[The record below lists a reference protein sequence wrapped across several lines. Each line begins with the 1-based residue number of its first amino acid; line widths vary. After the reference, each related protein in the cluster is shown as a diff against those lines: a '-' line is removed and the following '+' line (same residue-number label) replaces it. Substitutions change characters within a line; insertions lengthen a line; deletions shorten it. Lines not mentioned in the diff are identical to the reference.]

1 MKKWLIGLLAFMLF
15 ILMGCSLNG
24 MTGSQP
30 PKARIEVGEK
40 SYETRLGTYCWKR
53 TCVDT
58 AGSVE
63 LLKGKTPVKVKPN
76 EEVRFVIDYEPKPNE
91 ISLTQWKYGQE
102 KEVNVKGNR
111 FLAPKEKGIYYYD
124 YGVWWMDEKEENLSN
139 GDAFYAFVL
148 EVE

>member
-1 MKKWLIGLLAFMLF
+1 MLF

-40 SYETRLGTYCWKR
+40 SYQTKLGTYCWKR

-63 LLKGKTPVKVKPN
+63 LLKGKTPVKV
-76 EEVRFVIDYEPKPNE
+76 
-91 ISLTQWKYGQE
+91 
-102 KEVNVKGNR
+102 
-111 FLAPKEKGIYYYD
+111 YD
-124 YGVWWMDEKEENLSN
+124 YGVWWMDEKEENLSK